1 VPTFDRYLCTRLLAQ
16 FGFFALVLVAVYWVN
31 RALSLFDDLIAGG
44 SSLWT
49 FLVFTALA
57 LPNVVHAV
65 LPVAALVAALYG
77 INRLAADSELVVAQT
92 TGLGPWH
99 LARPVGIFALAVA
112 AMVSILGHALV
123 PASRTALA
131 ERGEAL
137 RADVTA
143 QFLKAGE
150 FLSPGDDITV
160 YVREITE
167 EGELLGLFLMDRRD
181 ADALAGQGVRT
192 TYTAERA
199 LLVRQD
205 GGPPRLVMF
214 AGIAQT
220 LDVATGNLV
229 VTRFED
235 FTYDLGALMGSEGMR
250 RTDPREMPTADL
262 LRADEALATRTGRP
276 LGALVFEGHVR
287 FAEAL
292 FALSLP
298 LLALGCLLQGG
309 YSRLGLWRQIAAAV
323 VLAILLRV
331 ASNLTEGPVREDPG
345 SWPMIYGPPFL
356 TLVLGLILI
365 ARATRGRRPA
375 GKEPSAG
382 GAAGSPA

>member
-1 VPTFDRYLCTRLLAQ
+1 VPTFDRYLLTRLLAQ

-57 LPNVVHAV
+57 LPNVVHVV

-99 LARPVGIFALAVA
+99 LARPVAAFGLSVAV
-112 AMVSILGHALV
+112 MVSILGHGLV

-131 ERGEAL
+131 ERGEDL

-143 QFLKAGE
+143 RFLKAGE
-150 FLSPGDDITV
+150 FLSPGDEVTV

-167 EGELLGLFLMDRRD
+167 AGELLGLFLLDRRD
-181 ADALAGQGVRT
+181 ADPLAGDGIRT

-199 LLVRQD
+199 LLVRQE
-205 GGPPRLVMF
+205 GGPPRLMMF
-214 AGIAQT
+214 AGLAQT

-235 FTYDLGALMGSEGMR
+235 FSYDLGGLMGSDRMR
-250 RTDPREMPTADL
+250 RPDPRELGTVEL
-262 LRADEALATRTGRP
+262 LRADAALSERTGRP

-292 FALSLP
+292 FALALP
-298 LLALGCLLQGG
+298 ILALGFLLQGN
-309 YSRLGLWRQIAAAV
+309 YSRLGLWRQIGAAV
-323 VLAILLRV
+323 LLAVLLRV
-331 ASNLTEGPVREDPG
+331 AGNLTEGPVREDPDV
-345 SWPMIYGPPFL
+345 WPVIYVPPL
-356 TLVLGLILI
+356 VTLATGLWLV
-365 ARATRGRRPA
+365 ARATRRRRPGTDGRTA
-375 GKEPSAG
+375 GA
-382 GAAGSPA
+382 PA